1 MKKSGQFSASNL
13 HCQHQAVM
21 VVLFALVVLVA
32 ADVDIDRYNLVP
44 SRSSKK
50 NRINSKRIIRTKMFQ

>member
-1 MKKSGQFSASNL
+1 MKESGQFSASNL
-13 HCQHQAVM
+13 HCQYQAVM

-44 SRSSKK
+44 SRNSKN